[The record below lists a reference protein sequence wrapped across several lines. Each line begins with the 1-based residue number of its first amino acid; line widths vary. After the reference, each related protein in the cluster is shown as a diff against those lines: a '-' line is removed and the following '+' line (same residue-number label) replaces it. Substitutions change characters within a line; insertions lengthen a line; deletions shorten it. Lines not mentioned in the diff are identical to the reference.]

1 MGRRLIRALGAAV
14 IVAASLLSA
23 HADVG
28 PSLSSAV
35 APTTGTTLSWRW
47 LGRRQVGWGVAVV
60 LLALGGWAVLGPSPA
75 PAAPAQADVCA
86 PRPPVGVAT
95 VPSGPDRLQVT
106 ITASASPAL
115 PDNRL
120 QTLRFSA
127 ATNALVDVPGG
138 PPGAAGGFTVALP
151 ATTQQVQFIVRQR
164 TPGESL
170 MVPLVVV
177 DLCGDWPTFVG
188 GGPSAF
194 PTYTAS
200 ALSPTAPPVGR
211 TPTPAG
217 LTPTVA
223 VPTPT
228 VAVPTPIPGPS
239 GQVRLVERYA
249 LKGSNTQDV
258 TAYRPAQ
265 FTTGLALTDESW
277 GPWTVTN
284 AGAYAG
290 WDLLALPDRD
300 DHRSNADPAYA
311 TIRLTRPA
319 TLAVIWRDSERPGG
333 TPPPSWLGGWTQTGT
348 VTTSGQFAGTHRVY
362 RKSFPAGDAVLPG
375 PANGNSGNLCCGV
388 DNYWLLFAE
397 STGQPSPAPGVPAG
411 QPVPQA
417 NQTCPQWVHD
427 QYVTG
432 GPDGRSY
439 PTWHAQIDP
448 VYWCYFRHEHGSNP
462 AAFDPSWHPAF
473 GYATTQAGEAEAH
486 PGFKVYVLDDA
497 GWNGYRWA
505 FVHHFGT
512 GNAATAACV
521 RFHELQAAVKRLA
534 SNQIVARLAWTADF
548 GPGLNPSG
556 GDLTPSA
563 CPQQGPQA
571 RADGSQGSRLL
582 PVPGD
587 PGFAFYEPWAADL
600 ARNGVLGWTF
610 TSLSRTLAFNTPDF
624 ISQCVGN
631 TCDQT
636 SSVPGNTGS
645 RRFLTYSNGALVA
658 SGASSGTFYTDP
670 RGRQVV
676 AAGTAGAVQQYLEP
690 GLTVPLRPRADDET
704 CEDWYAWGQ
713 PYVCA
718 SLAVHNTRD
727 IQPTQ
732 REASLRN
739 PN

>member
-1 MGRRLIRALGAAV
+1 MEYYEHSNG
-14 IVAASLLSA
+14 
-23 HADVG
+23 
-28 PSLSSAV
+28 AV
-35 APTTGTTLSWRW
+35 ARLSW
-47 LGRRQVGWGVAVV
+47 V
-60 LLALGGWAVLGPSPA
+60 
-75 PAAPAQADVCA
+75 
-86 PRPPVGVAT
+86 
-95 VPSGPDRLQVT
+95 
-106 ITASASPAL
+106 
-115 PDNRL
+115 
-120 QTLRFSA
+120 
-127 ATNALVDVPGG
+127 
-138 PPGAAGGFTVALP
+138 AAGGP
-151 ATTQQVQFIVRQR
+151 A
-164 TPGESL
+164 
-170 MVPLVVV
+170 
-177 DLCGDWPTFVG
+177 
-188 GGPSAF
+188 
-194 PTYTAS
+194 
-200 ALSPTAPPVGR
+200 
-211 TPTPAG
+211 
-217 LTPTVA
+217 
-223 VPTPT
+223 
-228 VAVPTPIPGPS
+228 PTPIPGPS
-239 GQVRLVERYA
+239 GQARLVERYA

-265 FTTGLALTDESW
+265 FTTGLVVVDESW

-284 AGAYAG
+284 AGAYSG

-300 DHRSNADPAYA
+300 EHRSNADPAYA

-388 DNYWLLFAE
+388 NNYWLLFAE
-397 STGQPSPAPGVPAG
+397 SSGQPSPAPSVPAG
-411 QPVPQA
+411 QAVPQA

-427 QYVTG
+427 QYVTV

-439 PTWHAQIDP
+439 PTWHPQIDP

-462 AAFDPSWHPAF
+462 AFFDPSWKPAF

-486 PGFKVYVLDDA
+486 PGFKVYVLEDA

-512 GNAATAACV
+512 GNAANAACV

-610 TSLSRTLAFNTPDF
+610 TSLSRTLALNTPDF

-631 TCDQT
+631 ACDQT
-636 SSVPGNTGS
+636 SVVPGATGS
-645 RRFLTYSNGALVA
+645 RRFLTYSNGALRA
-658 SGASSGTFYTDP
+658 SGPSSGTFYTDP

-690 GLTVPLRPRADDET
+690 GLNVPLRPRADDES

-727 IQPTQ
+727 IRPTQ